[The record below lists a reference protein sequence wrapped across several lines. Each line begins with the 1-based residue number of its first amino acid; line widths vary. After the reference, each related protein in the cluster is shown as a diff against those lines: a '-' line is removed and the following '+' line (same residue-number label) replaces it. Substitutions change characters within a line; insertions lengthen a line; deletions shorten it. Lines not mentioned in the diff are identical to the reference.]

1 MVIWT
6 IIITSQNCLDEVCD
20 MICVIALIISC
31 RFLCNECAWS
41 GGLRDHMISDRLLP
55 LGHDRH
61 GHTHWF
67 LPTVGYFVESHDP
80 RGWGYYRNLDEV
92 MQSNCC

>member
-1 MVIWT
+1 
-6 IIITSQNCLDEVCD
+6 
-20 MICVIALIISC
+20 
-31 RFLCNECAWS
+31 
-41 GGLRDHMISDRLLP
+41 MISDRLLP

-80 RGWGYYRNLDEV
+80 RGWGYYSSLDEV
-92 MQSNCC
+92 IYILLFDVFSCYGNR

>member
-1 MVIWT
+1 
-6 IIITSQNCLDEVCD
+6 
-20 MICVIALIISC
+20 
-31 RFLCNECAWS
+31 
-41 GGLRDHMISDRLLP
+41 MISDRLLP

-80 RGWGYYRNLDEV
+80 RGWGYYSSLDEINQLEEYLNPKGSCELILRKRLCEHKEAIKELF
-92 MQSNCC
+92 QSNTYITIATNKLE